1 MDSIEERRS
10 LAKTMESIHKK
21 QIQVIDEEKL
31 RTEEE
36 KNELKQS
43 IENLQMRMDAKKD
56 PSILKTPAMIESC
69 VKGLDVFAVMQAQ
82 ILMAGLV
89 LEDISLIGFLMC
101 FGYSAGIG
109 LTNYMYARKIIKE
122 QLNNTNLAK
131 LDFFMKKRE
140 DELDELDS
148 QIIVGEEV
156 RKSIVEKLN
165 TVRLELESLE
175 SEKTL
180 FVDSEISKDNIK
192 TFNKN

>member
-43 IENLQMRMDAKKD
+43 IKNLQMRMDAKKD

-101 FGYSAGIG
+101 FGYSAGIS